1 MLCIRNRQAA
11 RAGRYALVFVGA
23 LLALLGSACAAASR
37 SANPGAPRA
46 NEPAY
51 PVILTASEDR
61 RKRALD
67 AWASLTTGQGIVGA
81 PAPELQFVTETLRAL
96 PSQLG
101 APLRLPEL
109 GGSAND
115 GAIGDLTE
123 EETRES
129 LRRFIASAAPL
140 LGVDTQDIS
149 LIKITNGTD
158 GARRA
163 LYRQRPFD
171 YPLRN
176 GYGVI
181 EVTFAPNRRV
191 LGLSSTAIHDTERV
205 ARALA
210 AVRPQ
215 QLTADKVTGSL
226 VGRDISYNDADGRTQ
241 TATITS
247 NVSDI
252 KARELVVYPVQFAD
266 GAGTLA
272 LHLAWE
278 IAVSGSTP
286 PLLVYVDAVSGVILA
301 ATPAQDKEAA
311 T

>member
-1 MLCIRNRQAA
+1 MPGMNTQQVTH
-11 RAGRYALVFVGA
+11 GRRLLLVVVVA
-23 LLALLGSACAAASR
+23 SLALLCDACAATSR
-37 SANPGAPRA
+37 APGPDAPRA
-46 NEPAY
+46 DAPAY
-51 PVILTASEDR
+51 PIVLSANEEQH
-61 RKRALD
+61 KNALGL
-67 AWASLTTGQGIVGA
+67 WASFTSNQGIVGA
-81 PAPELQFVTETLRAL
+81 PAPELQPVTETLRAL
-96 PSQLG
+96 PSQLS

-140 LGVDTQDIS
+140 LGVDSQDIS

-181 EVTFAPNRRV
+181 EVTFAPDRRV
-191 LGLSSTAIHDTERV
+191 LELSSTAIPDTERV

-215 QLTADKVTGSL
+215 QLTADKVTESL
-226 VGRDISYNDADGRTQ
+226 VGRAISYNEADGREQ

-266 GAGTLA
+266 GAGRLA

-311 T
+311 N